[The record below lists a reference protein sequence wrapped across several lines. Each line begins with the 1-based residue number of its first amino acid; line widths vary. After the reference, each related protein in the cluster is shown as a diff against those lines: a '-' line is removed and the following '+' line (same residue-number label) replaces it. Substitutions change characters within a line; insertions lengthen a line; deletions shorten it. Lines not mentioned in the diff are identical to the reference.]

1 MSGAVRQSWSGW
13 RSFAGAIAG
22 PMPNASSACGA
33 WRKPAMSSGV
43 PRLTSSTRASMSC
56 GHGKGASITVS
67 CISFMAAMWPSWS
80 MRSPKRVRS
89 PQRISSG
96 RSDAKPPLN
105 TTQNG
110 IRMQKKPTKATTTNA
125 LKILDRIT
133 GDDPALRALIEEET
147 LHAHVARMI
156 YEART
161 QAGLTQQELA
171 RLVGTKQPVIARLE
185 DADYDGHSLSML
197 QRIATALHQRL
208 EIHLVPD
215 A

>member
-1 MSGAVRQSWSGW
+1 
-13 RSFAGAIAG
+13 
-22 PMPNASSACGA
+22 
-33 WRKPAMSSGV
+33 
-43 PRLTSSTRASMSC
+43 
-56 GHGKGASITVS
+56 
-67 CISFMAAMWPSWS
+67 
-80 MRSPKRVRS
+80 
-89 PQRISSG
+89 
-96 RSDAKPPLN
+96 
-105 TTQNG
+105 
-110 IRMQKKPTKATTTNA
+110 MQKKHTMATTTNA

-215 A
+215 AR